1 MPMAAHWP
9 TKTFL
14 NKLNST
20 HVWVKSLLVE
30 VINLYIY
37 MVASLSVLVGEFA
50 HKVATLKEQLG
61 NQLLS
66 VVESFRKKN
75 TEMKRDR

>member
-1 MPMAAHWP
+1 
-9 TKTFL
+9 
-14 NKLNST
+14 
-20 HVWVKSLLVE
+20 
-30 VINLYIY
+30 

-75 TEMKRDR
+75 TEMKRDRYLNTNKRYKTVAWYNPGNLLLVQSLAIISAI

>member
-1 MPMAAHWP
+1 MFM
-9 TKTFL
+9 L
-14 NKLNST
+14 
-20 HVWVKSLLVE
+20 
-30 VINLYIY
+30 
-37 MVASLSVLVGEFA
+37 ASLSVLVGEFA